1 MDWKKPF
8 RALKKKVKEI
18 VAPTVEYDQ
27 ETLDL
32 LKYWQDQFEI
42 DRFAKK
48 KYDNLM
54 DSWENMYNGNRE
66 FENVNNRQDKEARTV
81 VNFPRLIIEALID
94 MTIPDH
100 DFKPVTAADEVPVN
114 ALKSYVGYVLRSSSP
129 SLEEMNM
136 SDERRVSKLGGT
148 FKKVHWNNNIKRAG
162 YVGEIEISN
171 PHPKDIIPNK
181 SAINF
186 ADDMEHYHHPVN
198 RTQKYILRKWK
209 DITKDMLEEKAILYA
224 EYDEILGDQR
234 ITTATDTTGVSKD
247 TGLGKYTI
255 IETTYRDDDG
265 DICKLWWSGDL
276 LIKHLPKFFYRR
288 DEETGEPYMTETI
301 EAGSMLRKSVDEQ
314 GNPVYSKIDSD
325 IEAEHYI
332 PTCWDIVYQPFIM
345 RDKCCWGISIMEDV
359 WDLQESIKKA
369 IHMYEE
375 SFLRGRKK
383 ILTASQE
390 IARKLEDPTS
400 EIIHVNDVSEI
411 KEVDLS
417 TDIDGIQFA
426 DWLKGAM
433 QLITGVTDAS
443 LGIHQPG
450 VTSGDQAQA
459 YISQSSN
466 KIAVKS
472 AYKST
477 SYKTLYRTIA
487 EFALAFCDDDR
498 PFRITGE
505 KGENKYGQFNRLS
518 MLRDVNG
525 DLIYPDF
532 DIEISAEVGFMKN
545 KSEMMNSIVS
555 LAGQG
560 RFEPTPGN
568 MLILKILDK
577 IGVPHLKEVIG
588 QMEQDIQQAQ
598 EMQAKQEEQAKQI
611 QEQQLQQSTDMML
624 AKQQHEKELAVMK
637 QQGELNR
644 QQQSHDLESNKEVM
658 SGELQQGAVMQ
669 FMDKLNQVKEQDPD
683 VFMQIMKLSAE
694 QQVQAV
700 MSMVS

>member
-8 RALKKKVKEI
+8 RALKKKVKKI
-18 VAPTVEYDQ
+18 VAPAIEYDQ
-27 ETLDL
+27 ETIDL
-32 LKYWQDQFEI
+32 LDYWQKQFEI

-48 KYDNLM
+48 KYDTLM
-54 DSWENMYNGNRE
+54 DQWENMYNGNRE
-66 FENVNNRQDKEARTV
+66 FENVNRRQEKEARTV
-81 VNFPRLIIEALID
+81 VNFPRLIVEALID

-100 DFKPVTAADEVPVN
+100 DFKPVTAADESSIN

-181 SAINF
+181 SATNF
-186 ADDMEHYHHPVN
+186 SDDMEHYHLPIN
-198 RTQKYILRKWK
+198 RTEKYILRKWK
-209 DITKDMLEEKAILYA
+209 DVTKDMLEEKAILYA

-234 ITTATDTTGVSKD
+234 VTTVTDTTGVSKD

-255 IETTYRDDDG
+255 IETTYRDEDG

-288 DEETGEPYMTETI
+288 DEDGKPYRTETI
-301 EAGSMLRKSVDEQ
+301 EAGTQVRKGLDEYGNISYRVVDQ
-314 GNPVYSKIDSD
+314 D
-325 IEAEHYI
+325 IEAEYYI

-345 RDKCCWGISIMEDV
+345 RDKCAWGISIMEDV

-369 IHMYEE
+369 LYSFEE
-375 SFLRGRKK
+375 NFLKGRKK
-383 ILTASQE
+383 IMTGSSE
-390 IARKLEDPTS
+390 IARKLNDPTS
-400 EIIHVNDVSEI
+400 EIIHVSDPMEI

-417 TDIDGIQFA
+417 TNIDGVQ
-426 DWLKGAM
+426 WVNQLKEWM
-433 QLITGVTDAS
+433 QLITGVTDAA

-466 KIAVKS
+466 KLAIKS

-505 KGENKYGQFNRLS
+505 KGESMYGEFNRLS

-588 QMEQDIQQAQ
+588 QMEQDLQQAQ
-598 EMQAKQEEQAKQI
+598 QMQAQEAEKQLQI
-611 QEQQLQQSTDMML
+611 QQQSLQQNQEMML
-624 AKQQHEKELAVMK
+624 SKQQHEKEVAALK
-637 QQGELNR
+637 QQGELMR
-644 QQQSHDLESNKEVM
+644 QQQSHDLENRKQVM
-658 SGELQQGAVMQ
+658 SGELQQSAVME
-669 FMDKLNQVKEQDPD
+669 FADKLNQIKEQEPD
-683 VFMQIMKLSAE
+683 MFIRIMQLPAE

-700 MSMVS
+700 MSL